1 MEQSIDAYGT
11 GLGFFGWWI
20 IGLLVV
26 PWIAVIAAAHDRG
39 NSMLGAAFIGFFG
52 TPLIGLLYVI
62 AQPVNQLVLDERA
75 IRSGKLTRC
84 SKCMSPKHPSAA
96 LCPQCATGDHTDAP
110 SMRSHPP
117 QATPSYR
124 PPTDRPAPTPSG
136 AEQAIPAETASMA
149 TSSSTSKPSRR
160 TEPHK
165 PEEKKEDHARP
176 HDAHDSELPRGMT
189 VNEEY
194 FERAETDTSA
204 TDEFRRKMEQR
215 RD

>member
-1 MEQSIDAYGT
+1 MEQNVDAYGAA
-11 GLGFFGWWI
+11 LGVFGWWI
-20 IGLLVV
+20 IGLLLV
-26 PWIAVIAAAHDRG
+26 PWIAVIIAAHDRG
-39 NSMLGAAFIGFFG
+39 NSMLGAAFIGLFG

-62 AQPVNQLVLDERA
+62 AQPVNQSVLDERA

-84 SKCMSPKHPSAA
+84 SKCLSPRHPSAA

-117 QATPSYR
+117 QATSSYR
-124 PPTDRPAPTPSG
+124 PPTDRPAPASSG
-136 AEQAIPAETASMA
+136 AEQAPKADAAPMGRPSDSSQASRG
-149 TSSSTSKPSRR
+149 TT
-160 TEPHK
+160 PHT
-165 PEEKKEDHARP
+165 PENKEEHDARP
-176 HDAHDSELPRGMT
+176 HDPHDSELPRGMT
-189 VNEEY
+189 VNEET